1 MNAKALINIKSLD
14 KSYGQTPVL
23 QGVDLQVYER
33 EVVAI
38 VGPSG
43 AGKSTL
49 LQILGTLDKPSNP
62 ETCTMDILGYNT
74 VNYSDKQLAH
84 FRNKHLGFIFQ
95 FHQLLPEFN
104 AWENVSIPAL
114 IKGLSLNEAKDKA
127 VQILSDLG
135 LKDRLNHKP
144 NQLSGGEQQRVSVAR
159 ALINQPTLILADE
172 PSGNLD
178 THNAQNLHELFFD
191 IRDRWGTTIVVV
203 THNLTLSKMADRTIS
218 MEDGKMV

>member
-1 MNAKALINIKSLD
+1 MNPKAIINIRSLD

-23 QGVDLQVYER
+23 QGVDLTVYER

-49 LQILGTLDKPSNP
+49 LQIIGTLDQPSNP
-62 ETCTMDILGYNT
+62 TTCNIEILGHNT
-74 VNYSDKQLAH
+74 AQYSDKQLAQ

-104 AWENVSIPAL
+104 AWENVCIPAL
-114 IKGLSLNEAKDKA
+114 IAGLPLSEAKVKA
-127 VQILSDLG
+127 EQILEELG

-203 THNLTLSKMADRTIS
+203 THNLTLAKMADRTIS

>member
-1 MNAKALINIKSLD
+1 
-14 KSYGQTPVL
+14 
-23 QGVDLQVYER
+23 
-33 EVVAI
+33 
-38 VGPSG
+38 
-43 AGKSTL
+43 
-49 LQILGTLDKPSNP
+49 
-62 ETCTMDILGYNT
+62 
-74 VNYSDKQLAH
+74 
-84 FRNKHLGFIFQ
+84 
-95 FHQLLPEFN
+95 
-104 AWENVSIPAL
+104 
-114 IKGLSLNEAKDKA
+114 LNEAKDKA

>member
-1 MNAKALINIKSLD
+1 MNAKALINIKSLE

-23 QGVDLQVYER
+23 KGVDLQVYER

-49 LQILGTLDKPSNP
+49 LQIIGTLDKPSNP
-62 ETCTMDILGYNT
+62 ETCTIDILGFNT
-74 VNYSDKQLAH
+74 VKYSDKQLAH
-84 FRNKHLGFIFQ
+84 FRNNHLGFIFQ

-114 IKGLSLNEAKDKA
+114 IKGSSLSEAKDKA

-203 THNLTLSKMADRTIS
+203 THNVTLSKMADRTIS

>member
-1 MNAKALINIKSLD
+1 MNPKAIINIRSLD

-23 QGVDLQVYER
+23 QGVDLTVYER

-49 LQILGTLDKPSNP
+49 LQIIGTLDQPSNP
-62 ETCTMDILGYNT
+62 TTCSIEILGYNT
-74 VNYSDKQLAH
+74 AQYSDKQLAQ

-104 AWENVSIPAL
+104 AWENVCIPAL
-114 IKGLSLNEAKDKA
+114 IAGLPLSEAKVKA
-127 VQILSDLG
+127 EQILEELG

-203 THNLTLSKMADRTIS
+203 THNLTLAKMADRTIS

>member
-1 MNAKALINIKSLD
+1 MNPKAIINVRSLD

-23 QGVDLQVYER
+23 QGVDLTVYER

-49 LQILGTLDKPSNP
+49 LQIIGTLDQPSNP
-62 ETCTMDILGYNT
+62 TACSIEILGHNT
-74 VNYSDKQLAH
+74 AQYSDKQLAQ

-104 AWENVSIPAL
+104 AWENVCIPAL
-114 IKGLSLNEAKDKA
+114 IGGLSLSEAKDKA
-127 VQILSDLG
+127 EQILEELG

-144 NQLSGGEQQRVSVAR
+144 SQLSGGEQQRVSVAR

-203 THNLTLSKMADRTIS
+203 THNLTLAKMADRTIS

>member
-1 MNAKALINIKSLD
+1 MNAKALINVKSLD

-74 VNYSDKQLAH
+74 VNYSDKQLA
-84 FRNKHLGFIFQ
+84 
-95 FHQLLPEFN
+95 
-104 AWENVSIPAL
+104 
-114 IKGLSLNEAKDKA
+114 
-127 VQILSDLG
+127 
-135 LKDRLNHKP
+135 
-144 NQLSGGEQQRVSVAR
+144 
-159 ALINQPTLILADE
+159 
-172 PSGNLD
+172 
-178 THNAQNLHELFFD
+178 
-191 IRDRWGTTIVVV
+191 
-203 THNLTLSKMADRTIS
+203 
-218 MEDGKMV
+218 

>member
-1 MNAKALINIKSLD
+1 MNAKALINIKSLE

-23 QGVDLQVYER
+23 KGVDLQVYER

-49 LQILGTLDKPSNP
+49 LQIIGTLDKPSNP
-62 ETCTMDILGYNT
+62 ETCTIDILGFNT
-74 VNYSDKQLAH
+74 VKYADKQLAH

-178 THNAQNLHELFFD
+178 TQNAQNLHELFFD

-203 THNLTLSKMADRTIS
+203 THNVTLSKMADRTIS